1 LLLAGGRSQRFG
13 AEKAL
18 AAFQGVPMMDVVAR
32 RFVGVAAFAVS
43 ARPRSATELHALQ
56 AGLTVLHDDP
66 SAPPGPLSGV
76 CVGLR
81 WAQDLGL
88 SFLATAPC
96 DVPLLP
102 VDLFPRLLDVVGDA
116 PAAFAQTGERMHPL
130 CGIWNVRLLAPLTI
144 SSSNGEHPAVRRLLT
159 DIGAVGVFF
168 PDERAF
174 SNANTPV
181 ALTDLERAA

>member
-1 LLLAGGRSQRFG
+1 LLAGGRSQRFG

-18 AAFQGVPMMDVVAR
+18 AGFHGVPMMDVVAR
-32 RFVGVAAFAVS
+32 RFVGLAAFAVS
-43 ARPRSATELHALQ
+43 ARPRSATESHALQ
-56 AGLTVLHDDP
+56 VGFSILHDDP
-66 SAPPGPLSGV
+66 SSPPGPLSGV

-96 DVPLLP
+96 DAPLLP
-102 VDLFPRLLDVVGDA
+102 MDMFPRLLDAIGDA
-116 PAAFAQTGERMHPL
+116 PAAFAKTGERMHPL

-144 SSSNGEHPAVRRLLT
+144 SLSNGEHPAVHRLLT
-159 DIGAVGVFF
+159 DIGAIGVSF